1 MHTKAVLTLIGGVL
15 IHLTLGTLYTSSNLA
30 TYVISYC
37 HVVKGQ
43 KVGIFVFCIMNRILT
58 LLCRRG
64 FLLYNPSD
72 KSGCSTYFICRRFA
86 CLWVVSCN
94 IFLV

>member
-1 MHTKAVLTLIGGVL
+1 MHTKAVLTLIGGIL

-43 KVGIFVFCIMNRILT
+43 KVWILASCIKTRILT
-58 LLCRRG
+58 PLCRLG
-64 FLLYNPSD
+64 FLLSNPSD
-72 KSGCSTYFICRRFA
+72 KLR
-86 CLWVVSCN
+86 
-94 IFLV
+94 